1 MGAVSGWAR
10 KMRVKEEREKGPHN
24 GAFLPR
30 PSGGALSH
38 GPPRGPRRGGRG
50 GRGGDGDGAE
60 GGDDTG
66 WQSPRT
72 WPAGAGR
79 VPPPPGAQLPPDG
92 SPDGGAPGGSRWRR
106 WGEAGRVPGAERRHL
121 RPPPGSPSPGQAQ
134 LRPQTEPG
142 GPRVAAR

>member
-1 MGAVSGWAR
+1 MAPFSPGPAGGPFHTGRRGA
-10 KMRVKEEREKGPHN
+10 P
-24 GAFLPR
+24 
-30 PSGGALSH
+30 GGA
-38 GPPRGPRRGGRG
+38 
-50 GRGGDGDGAE
+50 GAE
-60 GGDDTG
+60 GGGGMGTERG
-66 WQSPRT
+66 GGT
-72 WPAGAGR
+72 APAGRAPGLGPQEP
-79 VPPPPGAQLPPDG
+79 VVSVPPPGAQLPPDG

>member
-60 GGDDTG
+60 GGDGTG

-79 VPPPPGAQLPPDG
+79 VPPPPGLSSLPTAAPTAEPRAGPGGAGGGRRGG
-92 SPDGGAPGGSRWRR
+92 SPALSGD
-106 WGEAGRVPGAERRHL
+106 
-121 RPPPGSPSPGQAQ
+121 
-134 LRPQTEPG
+134 T
-142 GPRVAAR
+142 